1 MISKL
6 TVQTDMT
13 SLYAVDL
20 FCGAGGLTRGL
31 LDEGIRVLAG
41 YDLDPACRY
50 PYERNNGVP
59 FFERDINKLGPTE
72 VGSLFPRGS
81 VRIIAGCAPCQP
93 YSIYSRSHKKVYEE
107 ERHLVGAYQ
116 KIVEGVRPEL
126 AVMEN
131 VVQLRKHPSY
141 DNLVRSLR
149 GLGYYWS
156 EYEVRCSEY
165 GVPQT
170 RKRLVA
176 FASIF
181 GPVQLASATCVDGGY
196 ATVRDAIGHLPPLLA
211 GGTDPNDRLHTASRL
226 SDLNL
231 RRIRASK
238 PGGTWLD
245 WDAELVANCHK
256 TETGKTYRS
265 VYARMEWDKPGPTI
279 TTQFFG
285 FNRGRFGHPEQ
296 DRGLSLREGALLQ
309 TFPREYEFVAPGKPV
324 SFERVGRLIGNA
336 VPVLLARAVGRS
348 LRQHAL
354 KLADP
359 SVY

>member
-1 MISKL
+1 MI
-6 TVQTDMT
+6 

-50 PYERNNGVP
+50 PYEHNNGVP
-59 FFERDINKLGPTE
+59 FFEQDVNELDPAE
-72 VGSLFPRGS
+72 VASLFPRGS

-93 YSIYSRSHKKVYEE
+93 YSNYSRGHKSIYEE
-107 ERHLVGAYQ
+107 RWHLIGAYQ

-126 AVMEN
+126 VTIEN
-131 VVQLRKHPSY
+131 VVQLQKHPSY
-141 DNLVRSLR
+141 GELVRSLEEA
-149 GLGYYWS
+149 GYHWS
-156 EYEVRCSEY
+156 KYEVRCEKY

-170 RKRLVA
+170 RTRLVA

-181 GPVQLASATCVDGGY
+181 GPVDLASASCVDGGY
-196 ATVRDAIGHLPPLLA
+196 ATVRDAIGHLPPLSA

-226 SDLNL
+226 SDINL
-231 RRIRASK
+231 QRIRASK
-238 PGGTWLD
+238 PGGTWRD
-245 WDAELVANCHK
+245 WDAELVASCHK
-256 TETGKTYRS
+256 AKSGKTYPS
-265 VYARMEWDKPGPTI
+265 VYGRMEWDKPGPTI

-285 FNRGRFGHPEQ
+285 FGNGRFGHPEQ

-309 TFPREYEFVAPGKPV
+309 TFPREYEFVAPGEPIYFK
-324 SFERVGRLIGNA
+324 RVGRLIGNA

-348 LRQHAL
+348 LRLHVRQHCA
-354 KLADP
+354 
-359 SVY
+359 